1 VCRVAIDLEEVMR
14 TLLNKVYYKLR
25 KEEIEKASTRFKRIK
40 IDTIL
45 EMLTKICWKYNI
57 QYKVIIKAS
66 DMLTIKLIGNRETV
80 VFKYHKTDM
89 VLKDDVDFFMN
100 ELDENKAHKG
110 VYLTTGRFEQLKG
123 LRCRDLVTKKDC
135 MLEDGFV
142 FIKRHIGLRGKAVR
156 KFKIDKL
163 NFFKYLPQ

>member
-1 VCRVAIDLEEVMR
+1 LEEVML

-25 KEEIEKASTRFKRIK
+25 KEEIEKASTRFKMIK

-45 EMLTKICWKYNI
+45 QILTKICWKYNI
-57 QYKVIIKAS
+57 QYQVMIKTS
-66 DMLTIKLIGNRETV
+66 DKLTIKLIGNQETV
-80 VFKYHKTDM
+80 VFKYHKADM
-89 VLKDDVDFFMN
+89 VLRADIDFFMN

-110 VYLTTGRFEQLKG
+110 VYLTTGKFEKLKG
-123 LRCRDLVTKKDC
+123 LRGRNLVIKKDC
-135 MLEDGFV
+135 ILEDSFT
-142 FIKRHIGLRGKAVR
+142 FIKRHIGIRGKAVR

>member
-1 VCRVAIDLEEVMR
+1 MR

-25 KEEIEKASTRFKRIK
+25 KEEIERASTRFKRIK

-45 EMLTKICWKYNI
+45 LILTKICWKYNI
-57 QYKVIIKAS
+57 QYEIMIKTS
-66 DMLTIKLIGNRETV
+66 DMLTIKLIGNQETV
-80 VFKYHKTDM
+80 MLKYHKTDM

-110 VYLTTGRFEQLKG
+110 VYLTTGRFEQPKG
-123 LRCRDLVTKKDC
+123 FRCRDLVIKKDC
-135 MLEDGFV
+135 MLEDSFV
-142 FIKRHIGLRGKAVR
+142 FIKRHIGIRGKAASN
-156 KFKIDKL
+156 FKIDKL

>member
-1 VCRVAIDLEEVMR
+1 ML
-14 TLLNKVYYKLR
+14 TLLNNVYYKMR

-45 EMLTKICWKYNI
+45 QILTKICWKYNI
-57 QYKVIIKAS
+57 QYEVIIKTS
-66 DMLTIKLIGNRETV
+66 DILTIKLIGNLETV

-89 VLKDDVDFFMN
+89 VLKAEVDFFMN

-110 VYLTTGRFEQLKG
+110 VYLTTGKFEKLEG
-123 LRCRDLVTKKDC
+123 VSCRDLAVKKDC
-135 MLEDGFV
+135 MLEDSFA
-142 FIKRHIGLRGKAVR
+142 FIRRHIGIRGKAAR
-156 KFKIDKL
+156 KFRIDKL